1 METVST
7 TTVMIATTSTSG
19 ITRTSSPTIAT
30 TSTLTLLYHSLF
42 TKSEVLVVWASLTYS
57 REMGENRV
65 RNHLVAFPIPA
76 RKTVLQSFSD

>member
-42 TKSEVLVVWASLTYS
+42 PSLSFPFHEIRILLDQICKQVKSS
-57 REMGENRV
+57 RV
-65 RNHLVAFPIPA
+65 
-76 RKTVLQSFSD
+76 